1 MPLTEINVTNPPPVF
16 RNAWAER
23 EARRAAM
30 PPPPP
35 WPAVAPGLLEEG
47 RPKLPAFPLQVF
59 PGQWREWVKDA
70 ARWAGSSEDYIAQA
84 LLASVAG
91 LCGQGVSARIT
102 EAWSEPV
109 ILWQA
114 LVGGP
119 SSGKTPALEWL
130 RRPLGTVERVLARE
144 GGGPVV
150 VSDAS
155 LPSLEKAVAKRR
167 QGVLP
172 WRDEPTAWLAGLGRK
187 TRRDESRRG
196 PFLDTWGAI
205 GLPWGRGDKPAVS
218 IVGSLDPER
227 LDAALEG
234 TGDGLAARFL
244 YVWPGPAPYRSLRS
258 LKPTREDEAVNALQ
272 RIARAVGIP
281 EKPLVLSF
289 EDRAVTAFDV
299 SLERLHP
306 ETLKAEGLLGGWL
319 GKGRGT
325 VARLAAVLALLD
337 WTANRPSNA
346 PPPTTITTQHLCAA
360 WDLWERYY
368 RPHAQAVFDRAG
380 PADGDRQ
387 GKHKARQHARRV
399 IGWIRAR
406 GVKEISREEVRREAL
421 SQRVNAAG
429 ADEVILA
436 LEQAGV
442 LREVEDDDEEFPSR
456 GRPARRWQ
464 VNPAVLA
471 KPAAQIA
478 ESPSLPSAAGEV
490 SSSYDDGG
498 VGSPR
503 SRPSAESLARIA
515 EKETSPDSKEE
526 EEEGEVTPQADAPRA
541 PAPVPMEWPK

>member
-1 MPLTEINVTNPPPVF
+1 MPLTEIDVTSPKPIY
-16 RNAWAER
+16 RNYWTER
-23 EARRAAM
+23 DARRAAA

-35 WPAVAPGLLEEG
+35 WPAVDPGLLEEG
-47 RPKLPAFPLQVF
+47 RPQLPAFPLQVF

-70 ARWAGSSEDYIAQA
+70 AQWAGSSEDYIAQA

-130 RRPLGTVERVLARE
+130 RRPLGTVERMLARE
-144 GGGPVV
+144 GGAPVV
-150 VSDAS
+150 VSDAA
-155 LPSLEKAVAKRR
+155 LPALEKAVAQRP
-167 QGVLP
+167 QGVLL

-187 TRRDESRRG
+187 SRRDESRRG

-205 GLPWGRGDKPAVS
+205 GPPWGRGDKPAVS

-244 YVWPGPAPYRSLRS
+244 YVWPGPAPYRSLRA

-272 RIARAVGIP
+272 RIARAVGTP
-281 EKPLVLSF
+281 EKPLVLAF
-289 EDRAVTAFDV
+289 EDQAVTVFDTC
-299 SLERLHP
+299 LERLHG
-306 ETLKAEGLLGGWL
+306 ETLRAEGLLAGWL

-346 PPPTTITTQHLCAA
+346 PPPTVITAQHLHAA
-360 WDLWERYY
+360 WNLWERYY
-368 RPHAQAVFDRAG
+368 RPHARAVFDRAG
-380 PADGDRQ
+380 PSDRAR
-387 GKHKARQHARRV
+387 KARQV

-406 GVKEISREEVRREAL
+406 GATQISREDVRREAL
-421 SQRVNAAG
+421 RQTVKATG

-442 LREVEDDDEEFPSR
+442 LREVVDEEEYPSR
-456 GRPARRWQ
+456 GRPVRRWQ
-464 VNPAVLA
+464 VNPGLLA

-498 VGSPR
+498 VGSLG
-503 SRPSAESLARIA
+503 SSPSAKSLAQIA
-515 EKETSPDSKEE
+515 EKQAAPDSKEA
-526 EEEGEVTPQADAPRA
+526 GEAD
-541 PAPVPMEWPK
+541 WPK

>member
-1 MPLTEINVTNPPPVF
+1 MPLTEINVTKPNPAF
-16 RNAWAER
+16 DYWRQR
-23 EARRAAM
+23 EAAKAAK

-35 WPAVAPGLLEEG
+35 WSAVDPGLLEEG
-47 RPKLPAFPLQVF
+47 RPRLLAFPLNVF

-70 ARWAGSSEDYIAQA
+70 AHWAGSSEDYIAQA

-130 RRPLGTVERVLARE
+130 RRPLGTVERMLARE

-150 VSDAS
+150 VSDAA
-155 LPSLEKAVAKRR
+155 LPALEKAVAQRR
-167 QGVLP
+167 QGVLL

-187 TRRDESRRG
+187 SRRDESRRG

-205 GLPWGRGDKPAVS
+205 GLPWGRDATAVS

-244 YVWPGPAPYRSLRS
+244 YVWPGPAPYRSLRA
-258 LKPTREDEAVNALQ
+258 LKPTREDEAVNALR
-272 RIARAVGIP
+272 RIARAVGTP
-281 EKPLVLSF
+281 EKPLVLAF
-289 EDRAVTAFDV
+289 EDRAVTVFDGC
-299 SLERLHP
+299 LEGLHG
-306 ETLKAEGLLGGWL
+306 ETLRAEGLLAGWL

-337 WTANRPSNA
+337 WTANRPNNA
-346 PPPTTITTQHLCAA
+346 PPPGVITAQHLHAA

-368 RPHAQAVFDRAG
+368 RPHAQAVFDRG
-380 PADGDRQ
+380 RPADRERQ
-387 GKHKARQHARRV
+387 ARHHARRV

-406 GVKEISREEVRREAL
+406 GATEISREEVRREAL

-442 LREVEDDDEEFPSR
+442 LREVDDEEEHPGR

-464 VNPAVLA
+464 VNPALLA
-471 KPAAQIA
+471 KPLAQIA
-478 ESPSLPSAAGEV
+478 E
-490 SSSYDDGG
+490 
-498 VGSPR
+498 
-503 SRPSAESLARIA
+503 
-515 EKETSPDSKEE
+515 KKTSPDSDALSAHAVE
-526 EEEGEVTPQADAPRA
+526 EEEGDPRVPALSAAEGPVPSAAEERWEGEVAYQAAAPPRV
-541 PAPVPMEWPK
+541 PAPVQADWPK

>member
-1 MPLTEINVTNPPPVF
+1 MHLTSLSNVVAYVCRSNRRERPMPLTEINVTNPPPVYANYW
-16 RNAWAER
+16 RDR
-23 EARRAAM
+23 EAARAAA

-35 WPAVAPGLLEEG
+35 WPAIDPGLLEDG
-47 RPKLPAFPLQVF
+47 RPRLPAFPLKVF
-59 PGQWREWVKDA
+59 PHQWREWVSDA
-70 ARWAGSSEDYIAQA
+70 AQWAGSSEDYVAQA

-144 GGGPVV
+144 GGAPVV
-150 VSDAS
+150 VSDAA
-155 LPSLEKAVAKRR
+155 LPALEKAVAQRR
-167 QGVLP
+167 QGVLL

-187 TRRDESRRG
+187 SRRNESKRG

-205 GLPWGRGDKPAVS
+205 GLPWGRDKTAVS

-227 LDAALEG
+227 LDAALLG

-244 YVWPGPAPYRSLRS
+244 YVWPGPAPYRSLRA
-258 LKPTREDEAVNALQ
+258 LKPVREDEAVNALQ
-272 RIARAVGIP
+272 RIARAVGTP
-281 EKPLVLSF
+281 EKPLVLPF
-289 EDRAVTAFDV
+289 EDQAVTVFDTC
-299 SLERLHP
+299 LERLHG
-306 ETLKAEGLLGGWL
+306 ETLRAEGLLAGWL

-337 WTANRPSNA
+337 WTANRPNNA
-346 PPPTTITTQHLCAA
+346 PPPAVITAQHLHAA

-368 RPHAQAVFDRAG
+368 RPHARAVFDRAG
-380 PADGDRQ
+380 PADRASQ
-387 GKHKARQHARRV
+387 ARQHARRV

-406 GVKEISREEVRREAL
+406 GVTEISREDVRREAL
-421 SQRVNAAG
+421 KQTVKAAG

-442 LREVEDDDEEFPSR
+442 LREVDDEEEYPGR

-464 VNPAVLA
+464 VNPALLA

-478 ESPSLPSAAGEV
+478 EKREEGPDTPLPVPSAA
-490 SSSYDDGG
+490 
-498 VGSPR
+498 
-503 SRPSAESLARIA
+503 
-515 EKETSPDSKEE
+515 
-526 EEEGEVTPQADAPRA
+526 QADAPPVA
-541 PAPVPMEWPK
+541 PAPVQVEWPK

>member
-1 MPLTEINVTNPPPVF
+1 MPLTEIDVTSPNPIF
-16 RNAWAER
+16 DNYWRQRDAA
-23 EARRAAM
+23 RAAK

-35 WPAVAPGLLEEG
+35 WPAVDPGLLEEG
-47 RPKLPAFPLQVF
+47 RPKLPAFPLTVF

-70 ARWAGSSEDYIAQA
+70 AQWAGSSEDYIAQA

-130 RRPLGTVERVLARE
+130 RRPLGTVERMLLRE
-144 GGGPVV
+144 GGAPVV
-150 VSDAS
+150 VSDAA
-155 LPSLEKAVAKRR
+155 LPALEKAVAKRR
-167 QGVLP
+167 QGVLL

-196 PFLDTWGAI
+196 AFLDTWGAI
-205 GLPWGRGDKPAVS
+205 GLPWGRGDKAAVS

-244 YVWPGPAPYRSLRS
+244 YAWPGPAPYRSLRT

-272 RIARAVGIP
+272 RIARAVGTP
-281 EKPLVLSF
+281 EKPLVLAF

-306 ETLKAEGLLGGWL
+306 ETLRAEGLLAGWL

-337 WTANRPSNA
+337 WTANRPNNA
-346 PPPTTITTQHLCAA
+346 LPPTVITTQHLCAA

-368 RPHAQAVFDRAG
+368 RPHAQAVFDHAG

-399 IGWIRAR
+399 IRWIRTR

-442 LREVEDDDEEFPSR
+442 LREVDGDDEDYPSR

-464 VNPAVLA
+464 VNPALRPGPAQAPSA

-478 ESPSLPSAAGEV
+478 ESPGLPSAAGEV
-490 SSSYDDGG
+490 SSSDDDGG
-498 VGSPR
+498 VGSLE

-515 EKETSPDSKEE
+515 EMQTSPASKEA
-526 EEEGEVTPQADAPRA
+526 GEAD
-541 PAPVPMEWPK
+541 WPK

>member
-1 MPLTEINVTNPPPVF
+1 MPAVPTERSGRCLSPEINVTTPKPIYQNY
-16 RNAWAER
+16 WR
-23 EARRAAM
+23 EPEAARAAA

-35 WPAVAPGLLEEG
+35 WPAVDPGLLEEG
-47 RPKLPAFPLQVF
+47 RPKLPAFPLKVF
-59 PGQWREWVKDA
+59 PRQWQEWVSDA
-70 ARWAGSSEDYIAQA
+70 AQWAGSSEDYVAQA
-84 LLASVAG
+84 LLAAVAG

-102 EAWSEPV
+102 EAWSEPL

-144 GGGPVV
+144 GGGSVV
-150 VSDAS
+150 VSDAA
-155 LPSLEKAVAKRR
+155 LPALEKAVAKRP
-167 QGVLP
+167 QGVLL
-172 WRDEPTAWLAGLGRK
+172 WRDEPTTWLAGLGRK
-187 TRRDESRRG
+187 TRRDESKRG

-244 YVWPGPAPYRSLRS
+244 YVWPGPAPYRSLRT
-258 LKPTREDEAVNALQ
+258 LKPVREDEMVNALQ
-272 RIARAVGIP
+272 RIARAVGTP
-281 EKPLVLSF
+281 EKPLVLAF
-289 EDRAVTAFDV
+289 EDQAVTVFDTC
-299 SLERLHP
+299 LERLHP
-306 ETLKAEGLLGGWL
+306 ETLRAEGILAGWL

-337 WTANRPSNA
+337 WTANRPNNA
-346 PPPTTITTQHLCAA
+346 LPPTVITTQHLCAA

-380 PADGDRQ
+380 PADRARQ
-387 GKHKARQHARRV
+387 GQHQARQHARRV

-406 GVKEISREEVRREAL
+406 GAAEISREEVRREAL

-442 LREVEDDDEEFPSR
+442 LREVDDEEDYRGR

-464 VNPAVLA
+464 VNPALLA
-471 KPAAQIA
+471 KPVAQIA
-478 ESPSLPSAAGEV
+478 EKKTSPSSKEVGADPPTPVPSAA
-490 SSSYDDGG
+490 
-498 VGSPR
+498 
-503 SRPSAESLARIA
+503 
-515 EKETSPDSKEE
+515 
-526 EEEGEVTPQADAPRA
+526 QADPPPRA
-541 PAPVPMEWPK
+541 PAPAQTEWPK

>member
-1 MPLTEINVTNPPPVF
+1 MPLTEIDVTSAKPIYQNF
-16 RNAWAER
+16 WTER
-23 EARRAAM
+23 DARRAAM

-35 WPAVAPGLLEEG
+35 WPAVDPGLLEEG
-47 RPKLPAFPLQVF
+47 RPKLPAFPLNVF

-70 ARWAGSSEDYIAQA
+70 AQWAGSSEDYIAQA

-130 RRPLGTVERVLARE
+130 RRPLRTVEGVLARE
-144 GGGPVV
+144 GGAPVV

-155 LPSLEKAVAKRR
+155 LPALETAVAKRR
-167 QGVLP
+167 QGVLL

-196 PFLDTWGAI
+196 PFLDTWGAS

-244 YVWPGPAPYRSLRS
+244 YAWPGPAPYRSLRT
-258 LKPTREDEAVNALQ
+258 LKPIREDEAVSALQ

-306 ETLKAEGLLGGWL
+306 ETLKAEGLMAGWL

-346 PPPTTITTQHLCAA
+346 LPPTVITTQHLCAA

-368 RPHAQAVFDRAG
+368 RPHAQAVFERAG

-406 GVKEISREEVRREAL
+406 GVKEVSREEVRREAL

-442 LREVEDDDEEFPSR
+442 LREVEVEEEDYPAR

-464 VNPAVLA
+464 VNPGLLA

-478 ESPSLPSAAGEV
+478 ESPGLPSAAGEV
-490 SSSYDDGG
+490 SPSYDACPERSRRDGG
-498 VGSPR
+498 VGSLG
-503 SRPSAESLARIA
+503 SNPSANLAAQIA
-515 EKETSPDSKEE
+515 EKQTAPDSK
-526 EEEGEVTPQADAPRA
+526 DAA
-541 PAPVPMEWPK
+541 KEDWPK

>member
-1 MPLTEINVTNPPPVF
+1 M
-16 RNAWAER
+16 
-23 EARRAAM
+23 
-30 PPPPP
+30 
-35 WPAVAPGLLEEG
+35 G
-47 RPKLPAFPLQVF
+47 
-59 PGQWREWVKDA
+59 
-70 ARWAGSSEDYIAQA
+70 GSSEDYIAQA

-144 GGGPVV
+144 GGAPVV

-155 LPSLEKAVAKRR
+155 LPALEKAVAKRR
-167 QGVLP
+167 QGVLL

-187 TRRDESRRG
+187 AGATKAGAGPSSTRGARSACCGVAIKLRSASWARSIRSNSTRRWRDRRRPG
-196 PFLDTWGAI
+196 RA
-205 GLPWGRGDKPAVS
+205 LP
-218 IVGSLDPER
+218 LC
-227 LDAALEG
+227 
-234 TGDGLAARFL
+234 LA
-244 YVWPGPAPYRSLRS
+244 GPAPYRSLRT

-272 RIARAVGIP
+272 RIARAVGTP
-281 EKPLVLSF
+281 EKPLVLAL
-289 EDRAVTAFDV
+289 EDQAVTVFDTC
-299 SLERLHP
+299 LERLHP
-306 ETLKAEGLLGGWL
+306 EMLRAEDSAGWL

-346 PPPTTITTQHLCAA
+346 LPPTGISAQHLHAA
-360 WDLWERYY
+360 WDLWDRYY

-387 GKHKARQHARRV
+387 GKHKAERHARRV

-436 LEQAGV
+436 LEQAGA
-442 LREVEDDDEEFPSR
+442 LREVEVDEEEYPAR

-464 VNPAVLA
+464 VNPALLA
-471 KPAAQIA
+471 KPTAQIA
-478 ESPSLPSAAGEV
+478 ESPSLSSAAGEL
-490 SSSYDDGG
+490 SSSDNDGG
-498 VGSPR
+498 GGASVNP
-503 SRPSAESLARIA
+503 
-515 EKETSPDSKEE
+515 
-526 EEEGEVTPQADAPRA
+526 
-541 PAPVPMEWPK
+541 